1 MIDSACPV
9 LQRAHTVYIATHV
22 SPDGDAIG
30 SSLGLALTLGALGK
44 RCTVACADPAPTV
57 VSFLPGAKMIV
68 SQPPASQDVIVVLDT
83 GDVGRL
89 GALYSPQAFSN
100 RPVINIDHH
109 VSNTRF
115 GTINIVNAQAAAVG
129 EMIHELI
136 VALGVP
142 LNGMIATCLL
152 TAIITDT
159 IGFRT
164 PSTTPNVLRTA
175 AALMEAGASLSDIV
189 QQSFESRPLPVL
201 RVWGEVLSNFHTRN
215 GVAWATISRDLLAQ
229 HGVKDDEI
237 KGLVNILRGT
247 QGIAVSALLM
257 ESTDGNVKV
266 EFRSNGQV
274 NVAAIAIALGG
285 GGHRAASGCTI
296 KSPMVEAE
304 QRVLA
309 EISKQIRP

>member
-1 MIDSACPV
+1 VIDSVCPL
-9 LQRAHTVYIATHV
+9 LQPAHTVYIATHI

-30 SSLGLALTLGALGK
+30 SSLGLALALGALGK
-44 RCTVACADPAPTV
+44 RCTVACADPAPAP

-68 SQPPASQDVIVVLDT
+68 AQPPANQDVIMVLDT
-83 GDVGRL
+83 GDTSRL
-89 GALYSPQAFSN
+89 GSVYTPQAFSN

-109 VSNTRF
+109 LSNTRF
-115 GTINIVNAQAAAVG
+115 GTVNIIDAQAAAVG
-129 EMIHELI
+129 EMIHGLVE
-136 VALGVP
+136 AMGVP
-142 LNGMIATCLL
+142 LNSMIATCLL

-164 PSTTPNVLRTA
+164 TSTTPHVLRTA
-175 AALMEAGASLSDIV
+175 ATLMEAGASLTDIV

-201 RVWGEVLSNFHTRN
+201 RVWGEVLSKFHTRN
-215 GVAWATISRDLLAQ
+215 GVAWATISRDLLQQ

-247 QGIAVSALLM
+247 QGVVVSALLM
-257 ESTDGNVKV
+257 ESADGNVKV
-266 EFRSNGQV
+266 EFRSNGHV

-296 KSPMVEAE
+296 SAPLAEVE

-309 EISKQIRP
+309 EISKHHRP